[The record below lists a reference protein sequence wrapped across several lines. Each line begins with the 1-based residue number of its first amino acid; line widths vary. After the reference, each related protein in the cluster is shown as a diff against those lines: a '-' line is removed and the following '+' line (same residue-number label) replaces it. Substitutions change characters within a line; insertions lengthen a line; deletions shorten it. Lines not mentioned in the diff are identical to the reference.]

1 MKPLML
7 FKILRSILNHPLNR
21 KQKGRAIIRFIR
33 WQIGSRLALGPVVV
47 RFVGESQLIAEPGFS
62 GVTGNVYTGLYEFE
76 DMAFVL
82 HFLRE
87 SDRFVDVGANI
98 GAYTILASSVIGAKC
113 IAIEPVPITFKRLC
127 DNVNINGVYD
137 RVRCLKLGISSTTGM
152 LRFTTTLGAMNHV
165 AVGENENTGTIELPV
180 NSLDEV
186 AGEFKPSLVK
196 IDVEGFETKVIEGAD
211 DILSQEGLYAVSME
225 LREHGKKYG
234 FDEMDL
240 HKKMICYGFVPYRY
254 FPFTRELSEIEGIDY
269 QKGNTLYLRN
279 KRLPIIR
286 ERIRAAPKFF
296 VNHHNL

>member
-1 MKPLML
+1 MKLLSL
-7 FKILRSILNHPLNR
+7 FKILRSILNHPLN
-21 KQKGRAIIRFIR
+21 KNQKGRAIIRFIR

-137 RVRCLKLGISSTTGM
+137 RVRCLKLIIVGLVGMISFVITV
-152 LRFTTTLGAMNHV
+152 TLLIDKGLKKA
-165 AVGENENTGTIELPV
+165 ELPLAV
-180 NSLDEV
+180 FVVYAIAWVVQTLL
-186 AGEFKPSLVK
+186 FCKPSL
-196 IDVEGFETKVIEGAD
+196 F
-211 DILSQEGLYAVSME
+211 
-225 LREHGKKYG
+225 
-234 FDEMDL
+234 
-240 HKKMICYGFVPYRY
+240 
-254 FPFTRELSEIEGIDY
+254 
-269 QKGNTLYLRN
+269 
-279 KRLPIIR
+279 KRKTST
-286 ERIRAAPKFF
+286 A
-296 VNHHNL
+296 